1 MQTSRFA
8 PTAIVRRQA
17 SACGLLRAVVAV
29 LTLVLVGNSIA
40 YGQGVAST
48 NATKQKLLE
57 QGISKRI
64 KIKEVD
70 GTTVKGTLT
79 AVNDDSFQIIPK
91 DGGAPVA
98 IDYSNVMN
106 VARDG
111 MPKALKVSLIVFSV
125 VAVAFIVVTLVA
137 AAFVRI

>member
-1 MQTSRFA
+1 M
-8 PTAIVRRQA
+8 
-17 SACGLLRAVVAV
+17 
-29 LTLVLVGNSIA
+29 
-40 YGQGVAST
+40 
-48 NATKQKLLE
+48 
-57 QGISKRI
+57 
-64 KIKEVD
+64 
-70 GTTVKGTLT
+70 
-79 AVNDDSFQIIPK
+79 NDDSFQIVPR

-98 IDYSNVMN
+98 IDYSNVAN